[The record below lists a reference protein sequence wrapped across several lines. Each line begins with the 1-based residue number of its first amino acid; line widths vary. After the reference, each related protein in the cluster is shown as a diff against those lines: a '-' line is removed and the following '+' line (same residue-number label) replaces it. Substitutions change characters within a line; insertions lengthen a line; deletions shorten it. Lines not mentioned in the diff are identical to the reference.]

1 MNTAGEDFLFGRDPS
16 LYNWY
21 DPTPCRSKTWITES
35 YLVTIWGLARDGSPH
50 FSVTRIK
57 TYDLNVLRAYICIQG
72 SFKLVYIFMRQKL
85 ENVLGIVLYLFFSR
99 AVFTLL
105 G

>member
-1 MNTAGEDFLFGRDPS
+1 MDHRVVLGHNMGSSER
-16 LYNWY
+16 
-21 DPTPCRSKTWITES
+21 RIT
-35 YLVTIWGLARDGSPH
+35 H

-85 ENVLGIVLYLFFSR
+85 ENVLGIVLYFFVSR